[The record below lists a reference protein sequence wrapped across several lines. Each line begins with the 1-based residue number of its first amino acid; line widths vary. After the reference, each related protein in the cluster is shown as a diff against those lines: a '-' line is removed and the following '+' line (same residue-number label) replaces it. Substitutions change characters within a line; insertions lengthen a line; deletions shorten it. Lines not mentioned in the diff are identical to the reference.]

1 MDTEKDSLIRTISE
15 LYTCYKDDDY
25 MNPKIVN
32 YVINQLPGIFLHMKE
47 NHETNIA
54 RQLELRTEHDVFI
67 ESFLNDNQYFF
78 VSSTA
83 TFFVYDGFHY
93 KIYSEDE
100 ILYHVLSTVSKEQKN
115 LLSWKQKTKRNVM
128 KRIKE
133 SYLLNSIPESDT
145 IQSVINALTVNIFPS
160 KSAVKYFLCIL
171 GDNLLKKNNHLVHY
185 VNQNAKDFIRTLNN
199 LSNMFVG
206 LNLSQTFKYKYHDH
220 DYDIFRVLNI
230 QDNIKYESMW
240 SNILKYHMI
249 DILCVA
255 CHYSNR
261 YDSSD
266 QYLENHCDDDSLKGL
281 VFLVKNTS
289 AETLVEDFINEYIDK
304 NTTNS
309 QITWKNMQYLWKRFL
324 DVQHIPSVIFFH
336 ELKNILID
344 KLSVH
349 YHEDTDT
356 FTGIFSKSLPSIQ
369 YFLQFWS
376 DTIVFDENETD
387 LEIDE
392 LIILYKHWCQSN
404 NNHYTNMND
413 KQIIDIITYYYPSVE
428 VEQDKYLSGIRNLLW
443 DKQLDIQVALDDM
456 RQRTRVQYEQL
467 DNGIDISRRSP
478 SIYSNISIYDA
489 YKYYCNFIS
498 KTSASNLSQM
508 PATNRRIVSKSYFE
522 KYIFD
527 QYENYIVDNRQLVPE
542 WYLF

>member
-1 MDTEKDSLIRTISE
+1 MNTEKERLIQTISE
-15 LYTCYKDDDY
+15 LYDCYKDDHY
-25 MNPKIVN
+25 MKPKLAN
-32 YVINQLPGIFLHMKE
+32 YILNQLPGIFIHMKE
-47 NHETNIA
+47 NHETNLA

-67 ESFLNDNQYFF
+67 ESFLNVNQYFF
-78 VSSTA
+78 VPSTA
-83 TFFVYDGFHY
+83 TFFIYDGFHY
-93 KIYSEDE
+93 NVYSEDE

-115 LLSWKQKTKRNVM
+115 LLSWKQKTKRTVM

-171 GDNLLKKNNHLVHY
+171 GDNLLKKNNNLVHY
-185 VNQNAKDFIRTLNN
+185 VNQTAKDFIRTLNN

-206 LNLSQTFKYKYHDH
+206 LNVSQTFKYKYHDH

-261 YDSSD
+261 YGSSD
-266 QYLENHCDDDSLKGL
+266 QYLENHCDDDTWTNKVL
-281 VFLVKNTS
+281 LVKNTS

-304 NTTNS
+304 TTVNS

-336 ELKNILID
+336 QLKNILIEKLPQHYD
-344 KLSVH
+344 K
-349 YHEDTDT
+349 DTD
-356 FTGIFSKSLPSIQ
+356 IFSGISSTSLPSIQ
-369 YFLQFWS
+369 YFLQFWT
-376 DTIVFDENETD
+376 DTIVFDENESE
-387 LEIDE
+387 LEVEE
-392 LIILYKHWCQSN
+392 LIILYKQWCQSN
-404 NNHYTNMND
+404 NYHYTNMSD
-413 KQIIDIITYYYPSVE
+413 TQIIDIITYYFPSVE
-428 VEQDKYLSGIRNLLW
+428 LERDKYLSGIRNILW

-456 RQRTRVQYEQL
+456 KHRTKLQYEQL
-467 DNGIDISRRSP
+467 NDGIDISRRSP

-498 KTSASNLSQM
+498 KTSTSNLSQIQS
-508 PATNRRIVSKSYFE
+508 TNRRIVSKSYFE
-522 KYIFD
+522 KYICEN
-527 QYENYIVDNRQLVPE
+527 YENYIVDNRQLNPD
-542 WYLF
+542 WYLR